1 MGLPVSPRVSVLLTS
16 YNRHAYLREAV
27 ESVLAQTFTDF
38 ELLIL
43 DDNSPPAD
51 GVPGYL
57 ATLDDPRVWVLSSRV
72 PAGQRANSTRYAVML
87 NRGLALARGDLISY
101 LCDDDWY
108 LRERLAAMVA
118 ALDAS
123 PGVAVVYGPQLM
135 MAHEGQTL
143 RLIGTR
149 PADRILA
156 DPEWQV
162 DHASVMHR
170 AAAGR
175 DAGGWDEDPDG
186 ARVGDA
192 RFWRRL
198 VQAGHMFHPV
208 LGPPLDVHR
217 YHPGA
222 LGGMMADDQVKADR
236 LAGRII

>member
-1 MGLPVSPRVSVLLTS
+1 MTAPRVTVLLTS
-16 YNRHAYLREAV
+16 YSRLGYLQDAV
-27 ESVLAQTFTDF
+27 NSVLAQTFTDF
-38 ELLIL
+38 ELVVL
-43 DDNSPPAD
+43 DDNSPAAS
-51 GVPGYL
+51 GVPAYL
-57 ATLDDPRVWVLSSRV
+57 ATLTDPRVWVLSSRV
-72 PAGQRANSTRYAVML
+72 PDLERAASTRYAVML

-108 LRERLAAMVA
+108 LPGRLAAMVA
-118 ALDAS
+118 ALDAN
-123 PGVAVVYGPQLM
+123 PGQCVVYGPQLM
-135 MAHEGQTL
+135 IEDDGTGT

-170 AAAGR
+170 AHAGR
-175 DAGGWDEDPDG
+175 DAGGWDEHPDG

-192 RFWRRL
+192 RFWQRL
-198 VQAGHMFHPV
+198 VRAGHMFYPV

-222 LGGMMADDQVKADR
+222 LGGMMASDQVKADR
-236 LAGRII
+236 QAGRIV